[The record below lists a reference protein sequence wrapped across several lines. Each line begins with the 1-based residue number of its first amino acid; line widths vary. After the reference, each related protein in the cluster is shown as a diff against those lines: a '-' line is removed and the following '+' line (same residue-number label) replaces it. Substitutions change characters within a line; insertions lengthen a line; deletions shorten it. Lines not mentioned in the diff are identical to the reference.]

1 MPDWLVGSRGFQLAV
16 KVNWKREAFSKNN
29 AKYVSVSVPVF
40 FRVGAAGRVG
50 MLGERI
56 FYIITLITAAGVA
69 MGEGKEL

>member
-50 MLGERI
+50 TMSLS
-56 FYIITLITAAGVA
+56 
-69 MGEGKEL
+69 